1 MRGQLAVT
9 PVSGAGGE
17 ITGVLFSWGFV
28 LRLRDGGAG
37 RGGAAAVRSGPC
49 ARALC
54 DSCHLNKLSPA
65 AQMVSFDMKRVCK
78 EGRPSPRF
86 LMTWNVRSEGSV
98 QKKKKMGEGRER
110 EGEQQVSALQGR
122 LRPRCPSVPAAAG
135 GGLRCPSVCAASR
148 IVFRTRGRT
157 ITTKGREEP
166 GEGSVFVGPTPR
178 AC

>member
-1 MRGQLAVT
+1 MPSPPFLAQ
-9 PVSGAGGE
+9 AGRLLASCFP
-17 ITGVLFSWGFV
+17 GVLSCV
-28 LRLRDGGAG
+28 LETGGAG

-86 LMTWNVRSEGSV
+86 LMTWNVSREGSV
-98 QKKKKMGEGRER
+98 QKKKKKMGEGRER

-148 IVFRTRGRT
+148 IVFRTRGQT